1 MLRPD
6 GYQHFIVIMQACVIG
21 AAFVV
26 AMMAALVAAQI
37 ATAPPFQGWGGGG
50 SPFND
55 KFLII

>member
-6 GYQHFIVIMQACVIG
+6 ALHHTMMIMQACVIG

-26 AMMAALVAAQI
+26 AMMAAIVAAQI
-37 ATAPPFQGWGGGG
+37 ATAPPFQGRGGGG
-50 SPFND
+50 SPFIN